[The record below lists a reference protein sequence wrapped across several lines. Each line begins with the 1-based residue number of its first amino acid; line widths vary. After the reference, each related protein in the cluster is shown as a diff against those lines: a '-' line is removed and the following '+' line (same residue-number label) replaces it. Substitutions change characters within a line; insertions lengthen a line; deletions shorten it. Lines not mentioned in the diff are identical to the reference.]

1 MHATI
6 WLRSMIPAVAIA
18 ALMLSV
24 PSASRALADRKE
36 KKLPVPPMK
45 EWEQDVRKLIAKDEK
60 LKALAAK
67 YPLVILH
74 SRQFYARGPYKES
87 AYSFIRETSNPEKHE
102 NRVQL
107 VFHNGGY
114 EKSLTTNLSL
124 HQQNLVV
131 DLGKEDFEKNPDLTR
146 ITIDHPG
153 LADGVISVTE
163 GHVYLER
170 VRDKLERAQD
180 KLERGPDKDGNN
192 FYVLFQVVALDVDG
206 RYIAFLWRRLP
217 GGKVLDRQPCVEEG
231 EAAVVPPFANP
242 ADQEKPEPKMK
253 EWHDQIRKRMANDGK
268 LKRLADKYSL
278 VLLHSRYLY
287 ARGDYKRSAYSF
299 THETSDPD
307 KHQGDA
313 QLLFHNGG
321 YHWSFTTATAINQE
335 NLVVDLGMPD
345 FEKNP
350 ELGRINIDHPNL
362 ARDMMAASEGHVYL
376 ERVRDKLAS
385 DLQKTGN
392 NFYVVFQVVALDP
405 DSRYIAFIW
414 RKIPGGKVVK

>member
-6 WLRSMIPAVAIA
+6 WLRSMIPALAIA

-278 VLLHSRYLY
+278 
-287 ARGDYKRSAYSF
+287 
-299 THETSDPD
+299 
-307 KHQGDA
+307 GDA